1 MTLSIDITSC
11 PLMLH
16 LALGCGTAMKG
27 TVMLISCPAMMV
39 MSLRLRS
46 LVILGG
52 HRAGTHWMGSEGGT
66 RSGH

>member
-1 MTLSIDITSC
+1 
-11 PLMLH
+11 MLH